1 MRVRLVIGHDG
12 EASNSI
18 RRIEMRSR
26 SWVAALVVSAVVI
39 VGCSSNEADGAS
51 FADDSVNLGMTGVSP
66 HVERVGAVD
75 RVWRSDGPQGTA
87 VSDCTDAGTCTAVS
101 ANWGS
106 PINDFTAVT
115 FGGKR
120 RAYFKKMD
128 PNSGTQGVY
137 TAECANA
144 ECTSI
149 GAATL
154 TSSQMQVPTTMK
166 AWGVPDAVVLPDG
179 SGVRIYIVESPSMNS
194 SCPEKVAA
202 YRSADGISFT
212 KESGSVFS
220 KDGFVDTEILRA
232 KTGDWVMIMADGP
245 GCGPAQKL
253 YVATS
258 ADGLNWSMPQTLT
271 SSDRSRLDPTGYEI
285 APNQFRVYFAAS
297 GGRADMNFQIAR
309 GTLSLT
315 ASSKATTATSKG
327 VKAGATCSKAGL
339 KAKSGKTSLTCK
351 KVKGKL
357 TWSR

>member
-1 MRVRLVIGHDG
+1 
-12 EASNSI
+12 
-18 RRIEMRSR
+18 MRSR
-26 SWVAALVVSAVVI
+26 SWVAALAVGFVVVAG
-39 VGCSSNEADGAS
+39 VGCSSTEADGAS
-51 FADDSVNLGMTGVSP
+51 FSDDSVNLGMTGVSP
-66 HVERVGAVD
+66 HVERVGSVD

-115 FGGKR
+115 FAGKR

-128 PNSGTQGVY
+128 PNTGTQGVY

-144 ECTSI
+144 DCTSI

-154 TSSQMQVPTTMK
+154 TSSQMQVPTSMK

-179 SGVRIYIVESPSMNS
+179 SGVRIYIVESPSMSS

-202 YRSADGISFT
+202 YRSSDGVSFT
-212 KESGSVFS
+212 KESASVFS

-232 KTGDWVMIMADGP
+232 KSGDWVMIMADGP
-245 GCGPAQKL
+245 GCGSAQKL

-258 ADGLNWSMPQTLT
+258 ADGLTWSTPTALT
-271 SSDRSRLDPTGYEI
+271 STDRSRLDPTGYEI

-315 ASSKATTATSKG
+315 ASSQATTAAAKG
-327 VKAGATCSKAGL
+327 VKAGASCSKVGL
-339 KAKSGKTSLTCK
+339 KTKQGKTTLTCK

>member
-1 MRVRLVIGHDG
+1 
-12 EASNSI
+12 
-18 RRIEMRSR
+18 MRSR
-26 SWVAALVVSAVVI
+26 SWVVALAVSAVVV
-39 VGCSSNEADGAS
+39 VGSSSSEALGAS
-51 FADDSVNLGMTGVSP
+51 FSDDSVNLGMTGVSP
-66 HVERVGAVD
+66 HVERVGSVD
-75 RVWRSDGPQGTA
+75 RIWRSDGPQGTA
-87 VSDCTDAGTCTAVS
+87 VSDCSDAGVCTSVS

-128 PNSGTQGVY
+128 PNTGTQGVY

-144 ECTSI
+144 DCTSI

-154 TSSQMQVPTTMK
+154 TSSQMQVPNSMK

-179 SGVRIYIVESPSMNS
+179 SGVRIYIVESPSMSS

-202 YRSADGISFT
+202 YRSADGVSFT
-212 KESGSVFS
+212 KESASVFS

-232 KTGDWVMIMADGP
+232 KSGDWVMIMADGP

-258 ADGLNWSMPQTLT
+258 TDGLNWSMPQALT

-285 APNQFRVYFAAS
+285 QPNQFRVYFAAS

-309 GTLSLT
+309 GTLNLT
-315 ASSKATTATSKG
+315 TSSNATTATSKG
-327 VKAGATCSKAGL
+327 VKAGASCSKVGI
-339 KAKSGKTSLTCK
+339 KTKQGKTTLTCK